1 MSTELN
7 YTSTTENEKGP
18 IYEFE
23 TDDYPGNQEEYV
35 GPIKEATPEPEPKE
49 DLITKL
55 LKKEAEQEAYDLIPK
70 DSIYHLKGEF
80 WDDWDKVKGRMK
92 KLLGH
97 MEIYPSG
104 EYNPNNPEEQ
114 GKMFFLAHS
123 NDTIKGKPQL
133 VEPVK
138 RKMPLVREVIKKD
151 VPDKDSE
158 NKDDKVDIV
167 KYFTFDERVDKR
179 YDGYQARVLAKEFWI
194 YRVIENGTEHYV
206 WSEEQLPND
215 SCEIKGML
223 VPVDDYAELSRSL
236 KLKSISGIFILK
248 EYTPAIKVLEKE
260 DLINITTQL
269 KEKYNFGEGEFYDT
283 LAHHPLGTF
292 NIFSE
297 EFQKL
302 KASLMLSGK
311 KDGTPNHLMVWGS
324 AGTKK
329 SMGILETTQEKIQEE
344 IGIREGGDSNLKSLI
359 PSYKFHPADIGYLA
373 KCLRMGFVD
382 ELGKLVEFEMNKHQ
396 AQVKNNI
403 LGEINMFLDNK
414 ERTIGSG
421 VQNDIKIQST
431 GKFIFASN
439 PVSKRET
446 IENHIGLIDPTTMS
460 RCLQWVIDENE
471 KELVFKN
478 GVSKVPP
485 TYSQAYTK
493 KESSPHI
500 PTSIY
505 TNNWNMVN
513 TTNNRH
519 TLEIVLGENSDNKEN
534 LGNFNP
540 FLSIY
545 DSCQVFLSQID
556 EKKVQELV
564 KMTCNLI
571 SGKMRSV
578 WEPRAEHHI
587 FLLID
592 GLCKVRCLFR
602 DFDKTFIAKQEDYDW
617 AERILIRM
625 INSWKVNMQ
634 PKEDYS

>member
-1 MSTELN
+1 MTPEIK
-7 YTSTTENEKGP
+7 YCSTTENKQGP
-18 IYEFE
+18 VYEFE
-23 TDDYPGNQEEYV
+23 TDDYQGNQEEYT
-35 GPIKEATPEPEPKE
+35 GPVKEATPELEFKE
-49 DLITKL
+49 DAITEL
-55 LKKEAEQEAYDLIPK
+55 LKVEAEEESYDLIPNN
-70 DSIYHLKGEF
+70 SIYYLKGDF
-80 WDDWDKVKGRMK
+80 WDNWDKVRGRMK

-97 MEIYPSG
+97 MQTYPSG

-114 GKMFFLAHS
+114 SKMFFLTHS

-151 VPDKDSE
+151 VPDKVFE
-158 NKDDKVDIV
+158 DKVDIV

-194 YRVIENGTEHYV
+194 YRIIENGTEYYV

-215 SCEIKGML
+215 SCEIRGML
-223 VPVDDYAELSRSL
+223 VPIDDYAELSRSL
-236 KLKSISGIFILK
+236 KLKSISNIFILK
-248 EYTPAIKVLEKE
+248 EYNPAIKVLNK
-260 DLINITTQL
+260 DVLINVTKQL
-269 KEKYNFGEGEFYDT
+269 KEKYNFGEGGFYDT
-283 LAHHPLGTF
+283 LAHHPLETY

-297 EFQKL
+297 EFQRL
-302 KASLMLSGK
+302 KGSLILSGK
-311 KDGTPNHLMVWGS
+311 KDGIPNHLMVWGS
-324 AGTKK
+324 AGVKK

-421 VQNDIKIQST
+421 VQNDIRIQST

-446 IENHIGLIDPTTMS
+446 IEDHVGLIDPTTMS
-460 RCLQWVIDENE
+460 RCLQWVIDDDE

-485 TYSQAYTK
+485 THSQDYTEK
-493 KESSPHI
+493 DNPPHTF
-500 PTSIY
+500 TSIY

-519 TLEIVLGENSDNKEN
+519 TLEIVLGENSDNNSN

-545 DSCQVFLSQID
+545 DSCQVFLSEID
-556 EKKVQELV
+556 ENKVQELV
-564 KMTCNLI
+564 KMTCNLAT
-571 SGKMRSV
+571 GKMKAV

-602 DFDKTFIAKQEDYDW
+602 DYDKTFTATQDDYDW
-617 AERILIRM
+617 AERILVRM